1 MNDSQTPKGPAS
13 GLVLDRS
20 RAHIPVMTTK
30 TKLFLVLIGF
40 WLVFAALSFWIVGYD
55 QTIRVLPLAVAG
67 LVFGLAILWWSV
79 RGKNLEPPTRQP

>member
-1 MNDSQTPKGPAS
+1 
-13 GLVLDRS
+13 
-20 RAHIPVMTTK
+20 MTNK
-30 TKLFLVLIGF
+30 AKLYLILIGF
-40 WLVFAALSFWIVGYD
+40 WVVFAALSFWIVGYE